1 MDGNLGSLAA
11 GILYQA
17 WVDAGAGTVRGAQG
31 AESQIDQHEAIRFLT
46 AEHGPWA
53 LSRKNW
59 AEIAGI
65 CPAQLRQKAIE
76 SLAPKVMSDTPP
88 AITPMPERLPI
99 PGTKLADLIELL
111 RHADGMTLEAMQ
123 ERFGWSR
130 PTCSTVVSGDLPAKF
145 GLRGKRGPDG
155 RYRLVKAERR
165 ST

>member
-17 WVDAGAGTVRGAQG
+17 WADAGIVRATGR
-31 AESQIDQHEAIRFLT
+31 AESEIDQHEAIRFLT

-59 AEIAGI
+59 AEIAGV

-76 SLAPKVMSDTPP
+76 SLSPKVIGDAPP
-88 AITPMPERLPI
+88 AIALRPERLPR
-99 PGTKLADLIELL
+99 PGTKIADLIELL
-111 RHADGMTLEAMQ
+111 RHADGITVEEMQ
-123 ERFGWSR
+123 ERFGWTR
-130 PTCSTVVSGDLPAKF
+130 LTCSTVVSGDLPAKF
-145 GLRGKRGPDG
+145 GVRGKRGPDG
-155 RYRLVKAERR
+155 RYRLVKVERR